1 MSWSSLKI
9 NDNILYIYNYQASLE
24 QPQSLTLWQ
33 TELERLL
40 HNNVLFFLSSNSIRL
55 RPLPKDHQIVGQPS
69 DSDAP
74 WYIDILHN
82 GLVTATTMVL
92 AFAVWILMP

>member
-1 MSWSSLKI
+1 MEQLKI

-40 HNNVLFFLSSNSIRL
+40 HNNVLFFF
-55 RPLPKDHQIVGQPS
+55 H
-69 DSDAP
+69 
-74 WYIDILHN
+74 
-82 GLVTATTMVL
+82 
-92 AFAVWILMP
+92 